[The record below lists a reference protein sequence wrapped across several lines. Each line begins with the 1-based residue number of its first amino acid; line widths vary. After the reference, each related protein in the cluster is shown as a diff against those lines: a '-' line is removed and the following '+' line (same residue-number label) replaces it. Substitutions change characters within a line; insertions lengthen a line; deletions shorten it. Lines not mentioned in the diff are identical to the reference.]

1 MGEAK
6 RKRETAAALGKL
18 ADQIWQKIEASTTT
32 EREAL
37 LSMILERAIAAD
49 PDLAPETKAEMI
61 ADLLSDDAG
70 APPTMAELARQMLGD
85 APVEERYR
93 AQMQHLA
100 RALDRY
106 FNGEKRGEDRE
117 TGFVLLVFPV
127 GDREGR
133 CNFISNGAD
142 RANIVSLFREMI
154 ARFEGATLVETSGR
168 A

>member
-6 RKRETAAALGKL
+6 RKRETAATLGKI
-18 ADQIWQKIEASTTT
+18 ADQIWQKIEASTT
-32 EREAL
+32 ERAAL
-37 LSMILERAIAAD
+37 LSMVLERAIAAD
-49 PDLAPETKAEMI
+49 PDLNPETKAAMI
-61 ADLLSDDAG
+61 AELLSDNAG
-70 APPTMAELARQMLGD
+70 TSVTAVARQALGD

-93 AQMQHLA
+93 AQMEHLA

-106 FNGEKRGEDRE
+106 FNDDKRGEERE
-117 TGFVLLVFPV
+117 TGFVMLVFPF
-127 GDREGR
+127 GDRAGR

-154 ARFEGATLVETSGR
+154 ARFEGATLVETPGR